1 MGVGEKMKLIDMNL
15 KDFANEVESLSP
27 APGGG
32 SCSAYNALVGVCLS
46 RMMANLSFGKKK
58 YEAQD
63 ESIKSEVQNCFEEL
77 EKIKNE
83 MLSLVDKD
91 TEAFNEV
98 VKAMKMPKET
108 DEEKSLRKEAIDKA
122 TWLSIDVPHR
132 VAVLSFE
139 AMKKMYPIY
148 KYGNENALTDVG
160 VGFLMCASGAEGAIL
175 NVKINLDSVIDTEK
189 AKKIELECNQLLSE
203 VTKLKNEVLLS
214 IHDKLKI

>member
-1 MGVGEKMKLIDMNL
+1 MKLIDMNL
-15 KDFANEVESLSP
+15 KDFADEVESLSP

-32 SCSAYNALVGVCLS
+32 SCSAYSSLVGICLS

-58 YEAQD
+58 YELN
-63 ESIKSEVQNCFEEL
+63 EENIKLEVKTSFEALKE
-77 EKIKNE
+77 IKDE

-108 DEEKSLRKEAIDKA
+108 DEEKALRKDAIDNA
-122 TWLSIDVPHR
+122 TWQSIDVPHR
-132 VAVLSFE
+132 VALLSLE

-160 VGFLMCASGAEGAIL
+160 VGYLMCATGAEGAIL
-175 NVKINLDSVIDTEK
+175 NVKINLGSVMDIER
-189 AKKIELECNQLLSE
+189 AKKLELECNQLLSE
-203 VTKLKNEVLLS
+203 VTNLKNEVLVS
-214 IHDKLKI
+214 IHDRLKI